1 MYILARSDNPASERA
16 SFRNSETQVPQF
28 GEMNKRNSPLLS
40 SKNLVEVILPS
51 RVVRDISGIVSTAFG
66 SEILSPAQADKLI
79 KDMRI
84 RLAII
89 TFM

>member
-1 MYILARSDNPASERA
+1 MFPIEPMFGVSFA